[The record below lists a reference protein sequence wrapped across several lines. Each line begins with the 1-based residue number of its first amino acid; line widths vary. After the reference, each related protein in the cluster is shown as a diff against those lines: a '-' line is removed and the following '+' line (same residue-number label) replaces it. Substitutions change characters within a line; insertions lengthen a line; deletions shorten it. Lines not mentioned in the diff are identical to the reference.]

1 MKSFILVFHQVGN
14 NESDTSGD
22 ASHAMHEYVRPLP
35 LFVDKLVC
43 LLEVATYVEWFVINR
58 RDV

>member
-43 LLEVATYVEWFVINR
+43 LLEVATYVE
-58 RDV
+58 